1 MACGILI
8 LQLGFD
14 HALAVTAPGPNH
26 WTARGF
32 PTALPFQGAAGVFSV
47 AYDMVTIL
55 TIPRLLWS
63 NAYFAFYFFL
73 IIIAVFSLS
82 HFPHIY

>member
-1 MACGILI
+1 MFREGGLYSVYIFILFVCSMACGILI

-55 TIPRLLWS
+55 TIPRLL
-63 NAYFAFYFFL
+63 
-73 IIIAVFSLS
+73 
-82 HFPHIY
+82 

>member
-1 MACGILI
+1 MFREGGLYSVYIFILFVCCMACGILI

-14 HALAVTAPGPNH
+14 HALVVTAPGPNH

-47 AYDMVTIL
+47 GYDMVTIL
-55 TIPRLLWS
+55 TIPRLL
-63 NAYFAFYFFL
+63 
-73 IIIAVFSLS
+73 
-82 HFPHIY
+82 